1 MAMAIPRPPATMS
14 STTASSSSN
23 RKPPFSSSATIS
35 IKSHRSPGVSRRDLL
50 SAGLSFVPLLTI
62 PTKPKEVEVGS
73 YLPSFLVYKAK
84 PTIHTASVDFR
95 KCTAIHIYSSSYM
108 ETSSYGK
115 HILWELLPTK
125 VCRVQMK
132 SSKHPFRS
140 VVI

>member
-84 PTIHTASVDFR
+84 PTIHTASGNVQPYTFILPPTWKHPR
-95 KCTAIHIYSSSYM
+95 TENI
-108 ETSSYGK
+108 SYGNYCQPK
-115 HILWELLPTK
+115 CAES
-125 VCRVQMK
+125 R
-132 SSKHPFRS
+132 
-140 VVI
+140 